1 MVHSWFNG
9 MECDRLC
16 FHLPDME
23 PRLGGRGREGGGG
36 TERVV
41 ERGEVSELVSIVV
54 VWIHN

>member
-23 PRLGGRGREGGGG
+23 PGSGGREREGGGG
-36 TERVV
+36 PERLV
-41 ERGEVSELVSIVV
+41 ERGEVSELVSTVV
-54 VWIHN
+54 VRIHD

>member
-1 MVHSWFNG
+1 M
-9 MECDRLC
+9 
-16 FHLPDME
+16 
-23 PRLGGRGREGGGG
+23 GGRGREGGGG